1 VSEDAL
7 GAAALIEVVVNER
20 DAQAVAPLRMLV
32 VAR

>member
-1 VSEDAL
+1 VGEDAF
-7 GAAALIEVVVNER
+7 GSAALVEVVVNER